1 MARRD
6 ERNAIRVLIAD
17 DHAILRRGLRGIIEE
32 TDDLQVVGEAESSAE
47 TLKHLRTH
55 PCDVVLLDISMPD
68 RNGMD
73 TLDMIKKEYPKIA
86 VLMLSTHPEN
96 QYAVRALRGGAS
108 GYLTKQSAPA
118 QLVVAIRQV
127 ATGKKYVTPAVAE
140 ELARHV
146 QNDSDRPPHELL
158 SNREYQTMCM
168 IAAGRTVSEIAE
180 QLSLSVKTV
189 SVYRGRVLVKLGV
202 TNNAAIA
209 HYAIKNNLV
218 E

>member
-6 ERNAIRVLIAD
+6 ERNPTRVLIAD

-32 TDDLQVVGEAESSAE
+32 TDDLEVVGEAESSADA
-47 TLKHLRTH
+47 LRQLRTH

-73 TLDMIKKEYPKIA
+73 TLDIIKKEHPKIA

-96 QYAVRALRGGAS
+96 QYAVRALKGGAS

-118 QLVVAIRQV
+118 QLVTAIRQV
-127 ATGKKYVTPAVAE
+127 ATGKKYVTPAFAE
-140 ELARHV
+140 ELAKRLE
-146 QNDSDRPPHELL
+146 NDSDRPPHEQL
-158 SNREYQTMCM
+158 SNREYQTMCK
-168 IAAGRTVSEIAE
+168 IAEGKTVSEIAE

-189 SVYRGRVLVKLGV
+189 SVYRARVLQKLSL
-202 TNNAAIA
+202 TSNAAIA
-209 HYAIKNNLV
+209 NYAIKNGLV